1 MGERGVGGSLGGY
14 VNGGRKKEICL
25 LTFLGTLGVSR
36 MVRCCISIVSITIF
50 IFMTIISILTSIYSL
65 HKDIHLTAP
74 VMPSQIPTLFSPC
87 PSSIFTC
94 TRIRMPSRTDNRSY
108 SSRPPSLS
116 MAQEQCPAPSEASLN
131 SLPNF
136 LDPSSR

>member
-50 IFMTIISILTSIYSL
+50 IFMTIISILTTIYSL

-74 VMPSQIPTLFSPC
+74 DMPSQIPTLFSPC
-87 PSSIFTC
+87 PLSLFHLHLYAYPHAEQGGQSALSFKTTFPVHGPRTVSSAF
-94 TRIRMPSRTDNRSY
+94 
-108 SSRPPSLS
+108 
-116 MAQEQCPAPSEASLN
+116 
-131 SLPNF
+131 
-136 LDPSSR
+136 